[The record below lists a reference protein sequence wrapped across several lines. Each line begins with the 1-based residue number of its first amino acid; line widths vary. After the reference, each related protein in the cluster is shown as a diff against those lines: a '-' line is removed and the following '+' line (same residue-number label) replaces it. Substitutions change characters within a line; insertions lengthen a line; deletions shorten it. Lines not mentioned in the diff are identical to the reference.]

1 MVSGTFTGITGD
13 LGLEKV
19 RVRILKSSWGG
30 SLFTLVL
37 ALQSFLVSIQLFD
50 ALGVV
55 YYPMIHR
62 ATRAVR
68 FELGFSLVL
77 PLVVLL
83 VFVAG
88 LGVLDAPL

>member
-1 MVSGTFTGITGD
+1 VGSGTFTGIIGD

-19 RVRILKSSWGG
+19 RVFRGSWGG
-30 SLFTLVL
+30 SLLPL
-37 ALQSFLVSIQLFD
+37 AFALLFFLGSLQLLD

-55 YYPMIHR
+55 YYPMIHM

-77 PLVVLL
+77 PLVLLL
-83 VFVAG
+83 VLQMVEWSLMFV
-88 LGVLDAPL
+88 